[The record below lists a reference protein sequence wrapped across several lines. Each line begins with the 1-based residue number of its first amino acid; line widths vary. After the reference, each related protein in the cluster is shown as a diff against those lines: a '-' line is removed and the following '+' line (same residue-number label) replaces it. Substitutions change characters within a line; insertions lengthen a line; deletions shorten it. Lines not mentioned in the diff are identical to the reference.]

1 MRQGNNWTKPDG
13 DTNVDAARL
22 EARATR
28 GRGAR
33 NIRRGV
39 LLGLALI
46 TTWGVLRAQ
55 KEPFKLPRPFREY
68 PGYEYNN
75 FPVPADYM
83 DTHDW
88 TRARLRYTSFLN
100 VHGYSAD
107 GANRWTVD
115 YPRSDRHLLEGVRRL
130 TRIDSRSV
138 EQPVDLD
145 GDDDVFNWPVMYA
158 VEVGYWN
165 LSDAEAKQLREYLLR
180 GGFFMCDDFHGT
192 VEWENF
198 MAGMKKVFP
207 DRPVVDLDN
216 KDQIFHVIYDLDNR
230 FQVPG
235 MQYVV
240 YAPHRIYEYDG
251 FVARW
256 EGIYDDKGRV
266 MVAICHNMDLGDAWE
281 NSDDPAYPE
290 RFASL
295 AYRIAMN
302 YFVYDLSH

>member
-1 MRQGNNWTKPDG
+1 
-13 DTNVDAARL
+13 
-22 EARATR
+22 
-28 GRGAR
+28 
-33 NIRRGV
+33 
-39 LLGLALI
+39 
-46 TTWGVLRAQ
+46 
-55 KEPFKLPRPFREY
+55 LPRPFQEY

-75 FPVPADYM
+75 FPIPEDYM
-83 DTHDW
+83 DKHEW
-88 TRARLRYTSFLN
+88 TRARLRYTPFIN
-100 VHGYSAD
+100 VHGVPD
-107 GANRWTVD
+107 GYNRWTVD
-115 YPRSDRHLLEGVRRL
+115 YPRSDRHLLAGVRRL
-130 TRIDSRSV
+130 TRIDTKSV

-145 GDDDVFNWPVMYA
+145 GEDDVYNWPFMYA

-216 KDQIFHVIYDLDNR
+216 KDPIFHVLYDLENR

-240 YAPHRIYEYDG
+240 YPPHHLYEYDG
-251 FVARW
+251 YVPRW

-290 RFASL
+290 RFSSL

-302 YFVYDLSH
+302 YFIYDLTH